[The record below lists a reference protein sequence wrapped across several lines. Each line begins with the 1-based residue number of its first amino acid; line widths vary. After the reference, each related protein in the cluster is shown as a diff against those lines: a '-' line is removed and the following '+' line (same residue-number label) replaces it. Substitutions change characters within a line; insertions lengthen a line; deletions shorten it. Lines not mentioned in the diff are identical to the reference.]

1 LSKFLNLKKNIKKNE
16 GYRNMPYKDILGYRT
31 IGYGHLIKKN
41 ETFKEKKKIN
51 KGDLVKIFE
60 EDFSLALKDY
70 YINYKNTKHSKEVK
84 DVLIEMIFQLGI
96 EGQKKFVKMN
106 KYLKKNQFFMAA
118 LEMKK
123 SLWHKQTPKRVDGL
137 IKKLLIKTINKND
150 K

>member
-1 LSKFLNLKKNIKKNE
+1 
-16 GYRNMPYKDILGYRT
+16 MPYKDILGYRT

-51 KGDLVKIFE
+51 KRDLVKIFE

-96 EGQKKFVKMN
+96 KGQKKF
-106 KYLKKNQFFMAA
+106 KKKIKHLIKKQLYMAS
-118 LEMKK
+118 LEMLE
-123 SLWHKQTPKRVDGL
+123 SLWYKQTPKRVKML
-137 IKKLLIKTINKND
+137 IKNLIKTP
-150 K
+150 